1 MPPRAVSE
9 PAVAIHRTAVSVR
22 PWADRGF
29 QAKPFC
35 YHAFRV
41 VFRVLLNGTA
51 MLRVFLAIL
60 GLVGLI
66 SQAQAA
72 TLESLSIE
80 RMSVESTAIVRGRP
94 VAERVERQGPLL
106 YTVYDFAVVERW
118 KGAEPRR
125 GAAADRVEVALP
137 GGVLGDEGQ
146 RFSGVPKLDLRREYL
161 LFLWTGPSGRTHVT
175 GLSQGLFELRR
186 APGGELR
193 AIRDSNP
200 ETVLVPGAPAAE
212 APASDLPLDR
222 LLDRIEAALAAPG
235 SVSP

>member
-1 MPPRAVSE
+1 M
-9 PAVAIHRTAVSVR
+9 AIHRATVSVR
-22 PWADRGF
+22 PWDGRGF
-29 QAKPFC
+29 ESKPFC

-41 VFRVLLNGTA
+41 AFQVPFSETA
-51 MLRVFLAIL
+51 MLRVLLAIL
-60 GLVGLI
+60 GLVGVI
-66 SQAQAA
+66 PQAGGA

-146 RFSGVPKLDLRREYL
+146 RFSGVPKLDRRREYL

-186 APGGELR
+186 GPGGELR

-200 ETVLVPGAPAAE
+200 ETVLVPGAQAAE
-212 APASDLPLDR
+212 APVFDIPLDR
-222 LLDRIEAALAAPG
+222 LLVRIQAALAAPG